1 MKKLHSPEN
10 ASTPR
15 VLTASIVASIVFRRS
30 LIRNVGRT
38 GGGGQFDAL
47 LSLDGRCKRAGWMQI
62 NLDQRQSREIYLQNL
77 NIYVSLQI
85 FRFHFFFFFSFH
97 REKSWKKQEISKRFQ
112 FDRDRI
118 IDRWFPVE
126 SQKDY
131 HARRKHHHYPRTT
144 TTTVLST
151 TKSPSV
157 STTTV
162 TTVVEQV
169 EDNQIPEVTR
179 WTTTEPT
186 ETWEIT
192 TTSSTTISTT
202 PTTTTTTT
210 TPPRKYTHA
219 FPTHT
224 YI

>member
-1 MKKLHSPEN
+1 
-10 ASTPR
+10 
-15 VLTASIVASIVFRRS
+15 
-30 LIRNVGRT
+30 
-38 GGGGQFDAL
+38 
-47 LSLDGRCKRAGWMQI
+47 MQI
-62 NLDQRQSREIYLQNL
+62 NLDQRQSRGIYLQTRP
-77 NIYVSLQI
+77 SKSFSSST
-85 FRFHFFFFFSFH
+85 FRG
-97 REKSWKKQEISKRFQ
+97 KRS
-112 FDRDRI
+112 I
-118 IDRWFPVE
+118 EIDRLIELWMISTVE

-151 TKSPSV
+151 TKSPV

-162 TTVVEQV
+162 TAVVEQV

-219 FPTHT
+219 FPTRTHISPLSISSQRLLSSNLEFT
-224 YI
+224 WIRIIINWQNLGGYVEIWGTMRGQHALFRTWKM